1 MREQTETELDEKRR
15 IIAKSQCNGE
25 AKRRGNKMYG
35 KEGTER
41 NENNTKKNTKQRSVE
56 KCGEMGLKRW
66 RVQKTD
72 RQTMKKAF
80 VFILEMQVHNERKTV
95 KTGNELLSFI
105 LEVYKR

>member
-41 NENNTKKNTKQRSVE
+41 NENNTKKTQNKEASRNAE
-56 KCGEMGLKRW
+56 RW
-66 RVQKTD
+66 
-72 RQTMKKAF
+72 
-80 VFILEMQVHNERKTV
+80 
-95 KTGNELLSFI
+95 G
-105 LEVYKR
+105 